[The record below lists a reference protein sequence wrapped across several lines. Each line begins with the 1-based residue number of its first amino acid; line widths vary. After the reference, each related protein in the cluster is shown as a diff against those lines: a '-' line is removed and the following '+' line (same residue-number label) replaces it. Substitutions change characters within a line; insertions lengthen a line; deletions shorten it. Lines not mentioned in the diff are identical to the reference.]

1 MQVTQDRSKQ
11 SQRSKPSTAP
21 PTTTTTTTTTLT
33 PPAVKPQPA
42 QPPSPGPLDPN
53 PEWPMKR
60 PWAAIALDNLWDSA
74 LDVGR
79 HWARAL
85 VPLPCGKNAL
95 SNLVTLDNGRLSLV
109 KRKPVIL
116 LLGSGWGAHSLMKV
130 VDTDTYDVVVIS
142 PRNYFVFTPMLP
154 STAVGTVEFRSLL
167 EPVRTSNPFV
177 TYFEA
182 SCESLDLGRK
192 SAHCTAARGGED
204 GTRPSFEVPYDLA
217 VVAVGEA
224 PATFGIP
231 GVGEHCFFLKEVT
244 DAVALRRKI
253 GRNFELAA
261 LPGTSE
267 EDRRRLLHFV
277 VVGGGPT
284 GTEFAGTLADYLTE
298 DLRERFPEIISR
310 VQVTLMQSAQSILT
324 QFDAR
329 LGARALESL
338 TRSGIVVRT
347 GVRVVQVTGTQVVLQ
362 GGERIDCGL
371 VVWSTGNAARPLVS
385 ALAASI
391 PAQSALHALSGGRPG
406 TEKLAVDPFL
416 RVVGAE
422 GLMALGD
429 NSWLLGQRLPATAQV
444 AGQQGSY
451 IAHLVNAGYT
461 AGRGGLDQPPPC
473 RVTRAWRASRSG
485 PGSELGSG
493 SGSRSGSGFGAVDSS
508 HWLDEFVAVLGGGR
522 EKVELE
528 QQVKAGMRLNE
539 SSPPWM
545 RGPAQGP
552 VDLIVTEG
560 QEAQAAPPGAL
571 EFYGRPFEFL
581 SLGLMAY
588 IGEGRAIN
596 QVEVFDL
603 SVKLYGGL
611 AFLLWRS
618 VYITKQVSFR
628 NRVLI
633 LFDWLKTKV
642 FGRDL
647 SLF

>member
-1 MQVTQDRSKQ
+1 MQAEHERTKQ
-11 SQRSKPSTAP
+11 RQTLAALTSTACQHRP
-21 PTTTTTTTTTLT
+21 LT

-85 VPLPCGKNAL
+85 VPLPCGKNAM
-95 SNLVTLDNGRLSLV
+95 SNLVTLDNGRLSFV

-130 VDTDTYDVVVIS
+130 VDTDTYDIVVIS

-177 TYFEA
+177 SYFEA
-182 SCESLDLGRK
+182 SCESLDLAHK
-192 SAHCTAARGGED
+192 SAHCTAARDAED

-217 VVAVGEA
+217 VVAVGEV

-298 DLRERFPEIISR
+298 DLKERFPEIISL

-329 LGARALESL
+329 LGARALDSL

-347 GVRVVQVTGTQVVLQ
+347 GVRVVEVTGKQVVLQ
-362 GGERIDCGL
+362 GGERIDCGV
-371 VVWSTGNAARPLVS
+371 VVWSTGNSPRPLVS
-385 ALAASI
+385 ALVSSI
-391 PAQSALHALSGGRPG
+391 PAQSMLHKLSGGRPG
-406 TEKLAVDPFL
+406 TEKLAVDPFM

-461 AGRGGLDQPPPC
+461 VGRGGLDQPPPC
-473 RVTRAWRASRSG
+473 RVTQAWLGSRSESR
-485 PGSELGSG
+485 SELR
-493 SGSRSGSGFGAVDSS
+493 SGSRSGSEFGSTDSS
-508 HWLDEFVAVLGGGR
+508 HWLDEFVAVLGGK

-528 QQVKAGMRLNE
+528 QQVGIRGSDRDGGAG
-539 SSPPWM
+539 
-545 RGPAQGP
+545 GGC
-552 VDLIVTEG
+552 T
-560 QEAQAAPPGAL
+560 PGSL